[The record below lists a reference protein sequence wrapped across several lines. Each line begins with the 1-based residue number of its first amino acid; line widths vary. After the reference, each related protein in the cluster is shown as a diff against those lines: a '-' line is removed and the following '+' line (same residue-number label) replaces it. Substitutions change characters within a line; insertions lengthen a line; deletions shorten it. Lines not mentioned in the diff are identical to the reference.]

1 MRSADGFSGV
11 TWSRR
16 KDAAGCT
23 CDLPGSQKSIQY
35 HIKAVYRIGKKFP
48 LFITMSEK
56 PLYSSSQDGE
66 KASFAKAVA
75 MLTVDPDT
83 PVPTDNAD
91 SLIRLQLI

>member
-1 MRSADGFSGV
+1 
-11 TWSRR
+11 
-16 KDAAGCT
+16 
-23 CDLPGSQKSIQY
+23 
-35 HIKAVYRIGKKFP
+35 
-48 LFITMSEK
+48 MSEK